1 MAPTEVTTRILRRL
15 LAGGVT
21 SSAERLLSRV
31 HPADLGPLFADLSP
45 QETRQ
50 VVDLLFGQHRAANT
64 LRELPP
70 ELLPQVFESLS
81 DERLAAV
88 FGRLQIDDM
97 LELAE
102 RLDPQRHDRVLTLL
116 PAHKREEL
124 RKHALYPEGSA
135 GRVMTTSYLAVDE
148 KMTAQDAI
156 EQIRAFG
163 EDTDAIL
170 YVYVVDTDGRLEG
183 LVPIR
188 RLVAARPDRPCGE
201 IMIREPVST
210 TVKADQEEVAHLVA
224 RYNLLAIPVT
234 DDERKLLGVIT
245 VDDVIEVITEEATE
259 DMYNLAGLNDADRVF
274 TPASTSVRKRL
285 PWQFMNLGAVF
296 ISAWVV
302 GLFEQTLDQIV
313 TLAVFMPVINGMGGN
328 GGVQSLT
335 VVTRAMA
342 LGEIEF
348 SSGLR
353 AVGKELMVGLAMG
366 LCAGIAAGTIAWLW
380 QGNPWLGAVLCAAM
394 VVTLTVAGLLGA
406 AVPVL
411 LKALRQD
418 PALGSGAIVVTAT
431 DAFGLFCFLGLGTL
445 LIERLA

>member
-21 SSAERLLSRV
+21 SRAERLLSRV

-50 VVDLLFGQHRAANT
+50 VVELLFGQQRAAHT

-70 ELLPQVFESLS
+70 ELLPQVFDALS
-81 DERLAAV
+81 DQRLASV
-88 FGRLQIDDM
+88 FGRLEIDDM
-97 LELAE
+97 MELAE
-102 RLDPQRHDRVLTLL
+102 QLDEDRHERILALL
-116 PAHKREEL
+116 PAGKREEL
-124 RKHALYPEGSA
+124 RKHELYPEGSA
-135 GRVMTTSYLAVDE
+135 GRVMTTTYLAVDE
-148 KMTAQDAI
+148 KTTAQEVI
-156 EQIRAFG
+156 EHIRAFG

-170 YVYVVDTDGRLEG
+170 SVYLVDADGRLEG
-183 LVPIR
+183 VVPIR
-188 RLVAARPDRPCGE
+188 RLVAARPERPCGE

-210 TVKADQEEVAHLVA
+210 TLQADQEEVAQLVA

-259 DMYNLAGLNDADRVF
+259 DMYHLAGLDDADRVF

-285 PWQFMNLGAVF
+285 PWQFLNLGAVF

-313 TLAVFMPVINGMGGN
+313 ILAVFMPVINGMGGN

-348 SSGLR
+348 STGLR
-353 AVGKELMVGLAMG
+353 VVGKELMVGLAMG
-366 LCAGIAAGTIAWLW
+366 LCAGAAAGTVAWLW
-380 QGNPWLGAVLCAAM
+380 QGNPWLGAVLCGAM

-445 LIERLA
+445 LIERLG

>member
-21 SSAERLLSRV
+21 SRAERLLSRV

-50 VVDLLFGQHRAANT
+50 VVELLFGQQRAAHT

-70 ELLPQVFESLS
+70 ELLPQVFDALS
-81 DERLAAV
+81 DQRLASV
-88 FGRLQIDDM
+88 FGRLEIDDM
-97 LELAE
+97 MELAE
-102 RLDPQRHDRVLTLL
+102 QLDEDRHERILALL
-116 PAHKREEL
+116 PAGKREEL
-124 RKHALYPEGSA
+124 RKHELYPEGSA
-135 GRVMTTSYLAVDE
+135 GRVMTTTYLAVDE
-148 KMTAQDAI
+148 KTTAQEVI
-156 EQIRAFG
+156 EHIRAFG

-170 YVYVVDTDGRLEG
+170 SVYLVDADGRLEG
-183 LVPIR
+183 VVPIR
-188 RLVAARPDRPCGE
+188 RLVAARPERPCGE

-210 TVKADQEEVAHLVA
+210 TLQADQEEVAQLVA

-259 DMYNLAGLNDADRVF
+259 DMYHLAGLDDADRVF

-285 PWQFMNLGAVF
+285 PWQFLNLGAVF

-313 TLAVFMPVINGMGGN
+313 ILAVFMPVINGMGGN

-348 SSGLR
+348 STGLR
-353 AVGKELMVGLAMG
+353 VVGKELLVGLAMG
-366 LCAGIAAGTIAWLW
+366 LCAGIAAGTVAWLW
-380 QGNPWLGAVLCAAM
+380 QGNPWLGAVLCGAM

-445 LIERLA
+445 LIERLG

>member
-15 LAGGVT
+15 LASGVH
-21 SSAERLLSRV
+21 SRAERLLARV
-31 HPADLGPLFADLSP
+31 HPADLAPLFADLTP
-45 QETRQ
+45 EEIRT
-50 VVDLLFGQHRAANT
+50 VVDLLFRQRRAAQT

-70 ELLPQVFESLS
+70 EMLPTIFEAV
-81 DERLAAV
+81 DDARLAAV
-88 FGRLQIDDM
+88 CGRLEIDDM
-97 LELAE
+97 LELFE
-102 RLDPQRHDRVLTLL
+102 RVPEERHDPILALL
-116 PAHKREEL
+116 PAEKQAEL
-124 RKHALYPEGSA
+124 RKHELYAEGSA
-135 GRVMTTSYLAVDE
+135 GRVMTTNILAVDE
-148 KMTAQDAI
+148 KLTAQEAI
-156 EQIRAFG
+156 EKIRAFG
-163 EDTDAIL
+163 EDTDAVL
-170 YVYVVDTDGRLEG
+170 YLYVVDTEGRLEG
-183 LVPIR
+183 VVPIR
-188 RLVAARPDRPCGE
+188 RLVASRPDRPVGE
-201 IMIREPVST
+201 IMIREPVSASVDT
-210 TVKADQEEVAHLVA
+210 DQEEVAQLVA

-234 DDERKLLGVIT
+234 DLERRLLGVIT

-259 DMYNLAGLNDADRVF
+259 DIYHLAGLDEEDRVF
-274 TPASTSVRKRL
+274 TPPSQSIRKRL
-285 PWQFMNLGAVF
+285 PWQFLNLGAVF

-302 GLFEQTLDQIV
+302 GLFEQTLDKIV

-353 AVGKELMVGLAMG
+353 AVGKELLVGLVIG
-366 LCAGIAAGTIAWLW
+366 LVVGAAAGGIAWMW
-380 QGNPWLGAVLCAAM
+380 QGNPYLGFTLTAAM

-418 PALGSGAIVVTAT
+418 PALGSGAIVVTIT

-445 LIERLA
+445 LLDRLA